1 MKPNFYAGLELD
13 RMAERRGDQAW
24 IDQLLQKPD
33 SRLVPTW
40 RSRNLVIEG
49 DSPEAVFLSTLEI
62 SATLTG
68 STVFLGLAGETAYF
82 AADLSPFEEAALP
95 GLVGQRGKFIDLRA
109 VGAVMDRQHGALLA
123 YARGLSHWHSRHQF
137 CANCGAPS
145 VAAEGGHVRKCTS
158 APCGASHFPRTDPA
172 VIMLV
177 THGDK
182 AFLARNNRFAFPMF
196 STLAGFVEPGESLEE
211 TVAREVW
218 EEAQIRVSDVQY
230 QSSQPWPFPCSI
242 MLGFRARALGLDYKV
257 DGVELIEAGWF
268 DRAHLRARHDPEKF
282 RTPRGDSIAR
292 RLIDEWIAEEP

>member
-13 RMAERRGDQAW
+13 RVAERRGDQAW
-24 IDQLLQKPD
+24 IESLFRKPE
-33 SRLVPTW
+33 SRLVPVW
-40 RSRNLVIEG
+40 RSRNLIVEG
-49 DSPEAVFLSTLEI
+49 ESPQAVFLSTVEV
-62 SATLTG
+62 SATLNG
-68 STVFLGLAGETAYF
+68 SAMFLGLHQETAYF
-82 AADLSPFEEAALP
+82 AADFSPVEETALP
-95 GLVGQRGKFIDLRA
+95 GLLAAPGKFIDLRA

-123 YARGLSHWHSRHQF
+123 YARGLAHWHSKHQF

-145 VAAEGGHVRKCTS
+145 EAAEGGHVRKCTS
-158 APCGASHFPRTDPA
+158 ASCGASHFPRTDPA

-182 AFLARNNRFAFPMF
+182 AFLARNNRFPFPMY

-218 EEAQIRVSDVQY
+218 EEAQIRVTDVTY

-242 MLGFRARALGLDYKV
+242 MLGFRARALSVDYKI
-257 DGVELIEAGWF
+257 DNVELIDAGWF
-268 DRAHLRARHDPEKF
+268 DRTHLRAKHDPDKF

-292 RLIDEWIAEEP
+292 RLIDEWMAEEP